1 MLFLALFGA
10 VQSALKVDF
19 SASSQ
24 KTNAVAK
31 VIGLLNEMKGQ
42 IEKEAS
48 EDADMYEK
56 LGCWCTTNKEE
67 KTASVEAAQQ
77 RITDLT
83 ASIPAA
89 SAKAAQCEVE
99 IKANE
104 KAEAESTKALEEAT
118 AIRAKEQEEY
128 RTNEKDMISSLASL
142 KNAIG
147 VMSKVQGGAALPQES
162 LMEVQSVLRHHME
175 KHWSFLQQS
184 LSPKDHR
191 AVLSL
196 LQGPATAM
204 LQTRQKGMAKQHAPS
219 SQIFGI
225 LKGMK
230 ESFETNLAQAKTDE
244 EEAIAQ
250 FIALKKAKTQEIK
263 AAGDLVDTKTVEMAE
278 AKQHAAQGKEDLADS
293 RAQLKA
299 DNEFLSNLA
308 LKCDN
313 AEKEYNDRCKV
324 RNEELTAVAETIAIL
339 NDDDAKDQ
347 FNKAG
352 FGTFIQLSSRTVRM
366 SQRQRELAAKM
377 LSKAGKELHKPAL
390 ITLSMG
396 MRLHGFEEVIEN
408 IDKMKAALKEEQAEE
423 VKQKDYCVTEFNE
436 NEKNTAEKM
445 SLKEDLETKIND
457 LSTMIEDLTEAIS
470 VLKDEVAETDK
481 EMMKASQLREQ
492 QNHEFQVTIADQRAT
507 QAILK
512 KALDRLKAF
521 YGFVQEGQEPPAQ
534 GTYKKSAGSSGV
546 MAMIETLVDESAQLE
561 ADAMKG
567 EQDSQAAYESFMKDS
582 TASKE
587 ACLKEITNKSAD
599 KAKADADK
607 TQAADDLKA
616 TITDLLTLGEYN
628 QELHKKCD
636 FLVKNFDLRQQSRVQ
651 EMEALAQAKAIFQG
665 AKF

>member
-1 MLFLALFGA
+1 MQTVLFLALFAGA
-10 VQSALKVDF
+10 ESALKVDF
-19 SASSQ
+19 SASAQ

-31 VIGLLNEMKGQ
+31 VIGLLNEMKEQ
-42 IEKEAS
+42 IEKESA
-48 EDADMYEK
+48 EDADMFEK

-67 KTASVEAAQQ
+67 KTASVAAAQQ

-83 ASIPAA
+83 SAIPAA
-89 SAKAAQCEVE
+89 AAKAAQCEVE
-99 IKANE
+99 IKQGNKDA
-104 KAEAESTKALEEAT
+104 KAATEALEEAT
-118 AIRAKEQEEY
+118 AIRAKEQDEY

-147 VMSKVQGGAALPQES
+147 VMSKVQGGAS
-162 LMEVQSVLRHHME
+162 LSQASLIEIQSVLRRHAE
-175 KHWSFLQQS
+175 KHWSLLQR
-184 LSPKDHR
+184 SP

-204 LQTRQKGMAKQHAPS
+204 LQTQQKSMKGMLKQHAPS
-219 SQIFGI
+219 SAIFGI

-230 ESFETNLAQAKTDE
+230 ESFETNLAAAKTDE

-250 FIALKKAKTQEIK
+250 FEALKKAKTQEI
-263 AAGDLVDTKTVEMAE
+263 AAATDMVDTKTVELAE
-278 AKQHAAQGKEDLADS
+278 AKKVKATGKEDLADS
-293 RAQLKA
+293 REQLSA

-352 FGTFIQLSSRTVRM
+352 FGTFIQISSRTVRK
-366 SQRQRELAAKM
+366 SQRNRERAANM
-377 LSKAGKELHKPAL
+377 LSKAGKEMHKPAF
-390 ITLSMG
+390 IALSMQ
-396 MRLHGFEEVIEN
+396 MRLHGFEEVIAN

-423 VKQKDYCVTEFNE
+423 VKQKDYCVSEFNQ
-436 NEKNTAEKM
+436 NEKQMAEKM
-445 SLKEDLETKIND
+445 SLKEDLETKIAD
-457 LSTMIEDLTEAIS
+457 LGTEIESLTEAIK
-470 VLKDEVAETDK
+470 VLNDEVAETEK
-481 EMMKASQLREQ
+481 EMMKASQLREK
-492 QNHEFQVTIADQRAT
+492 QNHEFQITIADQRAT

-512 KALDRLKAF
+512 KALDRLKSF

-534 GTYKKSAGSSGV
+534 GTYKKNAGSSGV

-561 ADAMKG
+561 ADAVKG
-567 EQDSQAAYESFMKDS
+567 EADSQAAYETFMKDS

-587 ACLKEITNKSAD
+587 ACLKEITNKSAA
-599 KAKADADK
+599 KAQADADS
-607 TQAADDLKA
+607 TQASGDLKA
-616 TITDLLTLGEYN
+616 TIGDLLTLGEYN

-636 FLVKNFDLRQQSRVQ
+636 FLIKNFDLRQQSRTQ